1 MNFYNFGPLFL
12 LTFFSIVSNSFS
24 QDSVKT
30 YKLDE
35 VTVKSGLILEP
46 KTVTEIKL
54 KSIKNSDASAINDF
68 AKFIPSVKVQNN
80 SRGESQ
86 IYLRSSNARQIS
98 LFFDGVPLNIPWDN
112 RIDLSLVPADA
123 IGYISVTK
131 GVPSIVYGANTI
143 AGVVNI
149 NTKEIQSGKSEAN
162 IKSQFGDNSFK
173 RFSGFWQDGFDKFS
187 YILSLSYKKTNGF
200 KLPASFS
207 NTVENPSDYRT
218 NSFSENL
225 NTFAKINYS
234 PSPFSKFGLSIS
246 YYDSEKGVP
255 AELDVENPRYWQYPL
270 WRKLNV
276 IFNGEHNASSSIF
289 AYSFSVSK
297 LESEIQQFTDNSYTD
312 IDDIEK
318 GDDITFFG
326 RINIQKIIN
335 TNSIIRASLS
345 GHLSAHKESF
355 LSGNYSELEYS
366 ENLFSTGVE
375 YEYVKS
381 NFSGLLGVSYD
392 GAFTPKTGDKPD
404 KDGITDYAI
413 NSGFAYSFESG
424 WTVKLNF
431 GRKTRFPTL
440 REAFSGALGRFIA
453 NPSLKAESAYNGEAN
468 IIYRNSISQTDLN
481 IFATFLS
488 DGIVRQSLPEG
499 QFKRIN
505 KDKIRTLGF
514 EFNTD
519 WSIAENFEFNFNFAY
534 LNSFAKNADGE
545 FKDTLEYH
553 PQINTGLVL
562 NYIYNE
568 KLNSQLEANY
578 IGKEYGLKEG
588 SEYFQKLSDYL
599 LLNWRIS
606 YIFSYD
612 QLYNLELFF
621 RINNI
626 FDKLYYTQWGLP
638 EAGREFFAGFSFE
651 FKSN

>member
-1 MNFYNFGPLFL
+1 MNFYNFAPFFL
-12 LTFFSIVSNSFS
+12 LTFFSILSNSFS

-86 IYLRSSNARQIS
+86 IYLRSSNTRQIS

-187 YILSLSYKKTNGF
+187 YLLSLSYKKTNGF

-246 YYDSEKGVP
+246 YNDSEKGVP

-297 LESEIQQFTDNSYTD
+297 LESEIQQFTDNRYTD

-326 RINIQKIIN
+326 RINIQKIQL
-335 TNSIIRASLS
+335 LS
-345 GHLSAHKESF
+345 
-355 LSGNYSELEYS
+355 
-366 ENLFSTGVE
+366 
-375 YEYVKS
+375 
-381 NFSGLLGVSYD
+381 
-392 GAFTPKTGDKPD
+392 
-404 KDGITDYAI
+404 
-413 NSGFAYSFESG
+413 
-424 WTVKLNF
+424 
-431 GRKTRFPTL
+431 
-440 REAFSGALGRFIA
+440 
-453 NPSLKAESAYNGEAN
+453 
-468 IIYRNSISQTDLN
+468 YR
-481 IFATFLS
+481 
-488 DGIVRQSLPEG
+488 
-499 QFKRIN
+499 
-505 KDKIRTLGF
+505 
-514 EFNTD
+514 
-519 WSIAENFEFNFNFAY
+519 
-534 LNSFAKNADGE
+534 
-545 FKDTLEYH
+545 
-553 PQINTGLVL
+553 
-562 NYIYNE
+562 
-568 KLNSQLEANY
+568 
-578 IGKEYGLKEG
+578 
-588 SEYFQKLSDYL
+588 
-599 LLNWRIS
+599 
-606 YIFSYD
+606 
-612 QLYNLELFF
+612 
-621 RINNI
+621 
-626 FDKLYYTQWGLP
+626 
-638 EAGREFFAGFSFE
+638 
-651 FKSN
+651 